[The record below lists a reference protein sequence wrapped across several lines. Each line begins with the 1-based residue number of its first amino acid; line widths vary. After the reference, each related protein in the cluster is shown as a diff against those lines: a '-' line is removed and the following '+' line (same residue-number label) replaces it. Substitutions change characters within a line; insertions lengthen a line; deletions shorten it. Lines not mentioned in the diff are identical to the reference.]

1 MVHSRRFLIR
11 MGAFLGAVILVIA
24 VLHRGL
30 GHAFLNN
37 IPLNSLILAILLTGI
52 ALDFRQVL
60 VLEYD
65 AEWLAA
71 LRQGREPA
79 TLSGH
84 GPRLLAPL
92 AGLLGERRDRFALS
106 PAALRSLL
114 DGISA
119 RLDESRE
126 IARYF
131 TGLMIFL
138 GLLGTFWGLSQ
149 TVGSIGDVIKN
160 LAISTDDVQAAFSSL
175 KTGLDAPLSGMGTA
189 FSTSMIGLAGSLI
202 LGFLDLQAGQAQN
215 LFYNDLED
223 WLSGQTKMTA
233 GLGGGEGTDQPIPVY
248 IQALLEQTA
257 ESLDNLQRVLM
268 RGEEGRISAN
278 TNMRQLTDKLAT
290 LADQMKTEQALMLKL
305 AESQIEMKP
314 ILARLA
320 DVRAGGIDEATRTHL
335 RNMDN
340 ALNRLVEE
348 FTGGRD
354 ELIREIRGEF
364 KLLARTLA
372 SRTEEEQP
380 QAQPFRLGRPEL

>member
-11 MGAFLGAVILVIA
+11 MIAFLGAVILVVGA
-24 VLHRGL
+24 LHGGL
-30 GHAFLNN
+30 VQAFLNN
-37 IPLNSLILAILLTGI
+37 IPLNVLILAILLTGI
-52 ALDFRQVL
+52 VLNFRRV
-60 VLEYD
+60 VTLEYD
-65 AEWLAA
+65 AEWLSA
-71 LRQGREPA
+71 LRQGREPSP
-79 TLSGH
+79 LSGH

-92 AGLLGERRDRFALS
+92 AKLLSERSDRFALS

-126 IARYF
+126 MARYF

-149 TVGSIGDVIKN
+149 TVGSLGAVIRDLTVSGDDI
-160 LAISTDDVQAAFSSL
+160 QGAFGSL
-175 KTGLDAPLSGMGTA
+175 KQGLDKPLAGMGTA

-202 LGFLDLQAGQAQN
+202 LGFLDLQSASAQN

-233 GLGGGEGTDQPIPVY
+233 GLGGGEGADQPIPVY

-257 ESLDNLQRVLM
+257 ESLDSLQRVLM

-278 TNMRQLTDKLAT
+278 QNMRQLTDKLGT

-305 AESQIEMKP
+305 AEHQIEMKP

-320 DVRAGGIDEATRTHL
+320 EGKVGGGADDQSRVHL
-335 RNMDN
+335 RNMDQ

-348 FTGGRD
+348 FSTGRD
-354 ELIREIRGEF
+354 ELIREIRGEI
-364 KLLARTLA
+364 KLLARTMA
-372 SRTEEEQP
+372 SRSDEE
-380 QAQPFRLGRPEL
+380 AQQSPRLGKPEL